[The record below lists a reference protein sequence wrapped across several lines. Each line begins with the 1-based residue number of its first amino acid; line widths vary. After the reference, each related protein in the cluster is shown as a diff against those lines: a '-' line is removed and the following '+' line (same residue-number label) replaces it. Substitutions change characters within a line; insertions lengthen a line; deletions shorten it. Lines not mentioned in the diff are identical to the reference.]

1 MGTDPGVTAAV
12 TYTTAAVTYTTAA
25 VTYTMEDL
33 VHCRCG
39 ACQGW
44 WSIGG
49 FVFFVIL

>member
-1 MGTDPGVTAAV
+1 MGTDSGVTAAV
-12 TYTTAAVTYTTAA
+12 TYT
-25 VTYTMEDL
+25 VTYTMENL
-33 VHCRCG
+33 VHFRCG